1 MAEVAKALE
10 SFRGKGPYNII
21 VGSVLNGETTVSLNP
36 KSGIRFLNGK
46 VVLFDQTG
54 AQHEAMS
61 LDDQIR
67 FAENASYTRER
78 TAAILKCKQKVAKL
92 RCEASQYEDLINKAR
107 AGNLDGFILVD
118 GDDHVSDEMV
128 QAWIR
133 ALAAQKGVLD
143 LEIATKTVE
152 KRRIRDEM
160 MAKAK
165 EDEAKLQAT
174 LREIKYK
181 YDRGLVGLS
190 IIFIGFIFVSLAVLA
205 MAIVWGEE
213 MGDILDYLRSVVFDF

>member
-21 VGSVLNGETTVSLNP
+21 VGSILDGETTVSLNP
-36 KSGIRFLNGK
+36 KSGIRFLKGK
-46 VVLFDQTG
+46 VILFDRTG

-67 FAENASYTRER
+67 FAQNASYTRAG
-78 TAAILKCKQKVAKL
+78 TAAILKCKQRVAKL
-92 RCEASQYEDLINKAR
+92 RCEASQYQDLINKAR

-133 ALAAQKGVLD
+133 ALAAQKGILD

-165 EDEAKLQAT
+165 EDKAKLQAT

-190 IIFIGFIFVSLAVLA
+190 IIFIGFIFLSLAVPA

-213 MGDILDYLRSVVFDF
+213 MGDILDCLRSFVYDF